1 MTPYGKMILY
11 YSLIA
16 VLIVLSSFF
25 SCADMVYS
33 SVSIAKL
40 KKRGKKG
47 RSAIALTKD
56 YDQTIITILFGNNL
70 ANVIASSLGAA
81 IALLDL
87 PPYNQNSGLAAT
99 IIELS
104 MLGIILIFG
113 EILPKTIGR
122 RYCTPLA
129 IAFAPIVKGLSFV
142 FFPFVKASRWLTS
155 KITSPLIGKLEKE
168 DEKKTDEELQAMVDE
183 IEDEGI
189 IDEGQSELLSRSLEF
204 KDTEAYMV
212 MTARV
217 KIEGIEMSSDLR
229 KVVERGDFTHSRLPV
244 YRGNM
249 DEIVGYI
256 PLQTLQKAVLSGKN
270 PSVEELKLPI
280 LTVPRT
286 MPISAILSLFKESHR
301 HIALVKDEF
310 GGNEGILTLE
320 DILEELVGEM
330 YDESEKK
337 PLDVEPT
344 DKKNVFLVKGTM
356 KIDDFFSYFG
366 MEFDAEEP
374 GYTTVSGWITD
385 MIERFPVE
393 GDSFKYGKVDVNV
406 EKASPFTVEVAR
418 VNYHPRRKIKAN

>member
-1 MTPYGKMILY
+1 M
-11 YSLIA
+11 
-16 VLIVLSSFF
+16 
-25 SCADMVYS
+25 
-33 SVSIAKL
+33 
-40 KKRGKKG
+40 
-47 RSAIALTKD
+47 
-56 YDQTIITILFGNNL
+56 
-70 ANVIASSLGAA
+70 
-81 IALLDL
+81 
-87 PPYNQNSGLAAT
+87 
-99 IIELS
+99 
-104 MLGIILIFG
+104 
-113 EILPKTIGR
+113 
-122 RYCTPLA
+122 
-129 IAFAPIVKGLSFV
+129 
-142 FFPFVKASRWLTS
+142 
-155 KITSPLIGKLEKE
+155 
-168 DEKKTDEELQAMVDE
+168 
-183 IEDEGI
+183 
-189 IDEGQSELLSRSLEF
+189 
-204 KDTEAYMV
+204 
-212 MTARV
+212 
-217 KIEGIEMSSDLR
+217 
-229 KVVERGDFTHSRLPV
+229 
-244 YRGNM
+244 
-249 DEIVGYI
+249 
-256 PLQTLQKAVLSGKN
+256 
-270 PSVEELKLPI
+270 LPI

-418 VNYHPRRKIKAN
+418 INYHPRRKIKAN